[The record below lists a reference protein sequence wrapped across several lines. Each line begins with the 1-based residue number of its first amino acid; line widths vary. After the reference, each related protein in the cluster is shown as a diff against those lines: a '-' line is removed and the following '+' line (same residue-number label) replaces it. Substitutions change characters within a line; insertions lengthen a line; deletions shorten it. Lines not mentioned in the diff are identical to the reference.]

1 MQKTACTSC
10 VTRFRT
16 CFSND
21 HSCHGKFCKE
31 HSVIQVSFPAH
42 FMLDGNCGIDYFDF
56 KIINFKN
63 NYFNFDFEIILID
76 KGPNKK

>member
-1 MQKTACTSC
+1 
-10 VTRFRT
+10 
-16 CFSND
+16 
-21 HSCHGKFCKE
+21 
-31 HSVIQVSFPAH
+31 
-42 FMLDGNCGIDYFDF
+42 MLDGNCGIDYFDF